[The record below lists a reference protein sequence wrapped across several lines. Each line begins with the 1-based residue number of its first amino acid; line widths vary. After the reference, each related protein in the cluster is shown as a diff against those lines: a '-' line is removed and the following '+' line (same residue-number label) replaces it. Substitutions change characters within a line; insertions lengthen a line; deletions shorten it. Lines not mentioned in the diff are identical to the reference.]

1 LEQSERPGRQIN
13 ITTKTGLYGV
23 LGHPVG
29 HSLSPLMQN
38 AAMAQMGLD
47 AVYLAFDVPPEELE
61 AALRGLA
68 AIGAGGVN
76 LTIPLKERA
85 LGLLDWLAPEAE
97 RIGAVNTVRFVE
109 GRTEGYNTDAPGF
122 LASLRGWGMEPAGKR
137 CVVLGAGGSARA
149 VTVALLGAGARVT
162 LANRTD
168 ERARELARILM
179 RGEGDPSVSVVPLE
193 EKALEEA
200 LADSVL
206 LVNTTSVGMSPHADA
221 PPLVPRTALHPRLFV
236 YDLIYNPAETRLLA
250 AARHCGAQTCNGV
263 GMLAYQGAM
272 ALEIWTGRPAPAAT
286 MEQVLRDAVGA

>member
-1 LEQSERPGRQIN
+1 
-13 ITTKTGLYGV
+13 
-23 LGHPVG
+23 
-29 HSLSPLMQN
+29 
-38 AAMAQMGLD
+38 
-47 AVYLAFDVPPEELE
+47 
-61 AALRGLA
+61 
-68 AIGAGGVN
+68 
-76 LTIPLKERA
+76 
-85 LGLLDWLAPEAE
+85 
-97 RIGAVNTVRFVE
+97 
-109 GRTEGYNTDAPGF
+109 
-122 LASLRGWGMEPAGKR
+122 MEPAGKR